1 MVLSPFDALKHKTLI
16 LKSFWD
22 FPGGPVFKSLP
33 STAEDMGSIP
43 GPGR

>member
-1 MVLSPFDALKHKTLI
+1 MVLSSFDALRHKTLI

-22 FPGGPVFKSLP
+22 FPGGPVVKSLP
-33 STAEDMGSIP
+33 APAEDMESIP